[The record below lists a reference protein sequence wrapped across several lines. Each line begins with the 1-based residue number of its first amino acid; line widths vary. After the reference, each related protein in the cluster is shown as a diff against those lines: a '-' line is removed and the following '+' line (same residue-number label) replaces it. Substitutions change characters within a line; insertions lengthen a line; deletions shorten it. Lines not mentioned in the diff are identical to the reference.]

1 MKRKKIIPI
10 VVAAGLIVAAAVL
23 WTKFWNG
30 GDDGTIRLS
39 GNIELTQVDI
49 AFKLPGKLVERLVD
63 EGDAVTKGM
72 IIARIDAQQ
81 IQQQLGRD
89 QAALLSA
96 QTQLPQLLT
105 AIQFQKQT
113 LSGEIELRRAQVQQA
128 EARLEELVAG
138 SRPQEIQQAQAAVA
152 EARTQYERAA
162 ADWKRAQTLFKD
174 DDISAADHDQ
184 FRARYEATTAS
195 LQRAEEAL
203 ALVKEG
209 PRKEQIA
216 AARAQLAQA
225 RAALQVSEAARLD
238 IRRREQEVATRK
250 AEIERARA
258 QLGITRTQVEDTVA
272 VSPIDGVVLVK
283 SADVGEVLAAGTTV
297 LTIGDIARPW
307 LRGYIR
313 EQDLGRVKIG
323 SKATI
328 TSDSYPDKR
337 YEGKVS
343 FIASEAEFT
352 PKQIQTPEERARL
365 VYRVKIDVDNP
376 RQELKLN
383 MPVDAVIVLEE

>member
-23 WTKFWNG
+23 WTKFRNG

-49 AFKLPGKLVERLVD
+49 AFKLPGKLVERAVD
-63 EGDAVTKGM
+63 EGDAVKKGM
-72 IIARIDAQQ
+72 IVARIDAQQ
-81 IQQQLGRD
+81 IEQQLGRD

-105 AIQFQKQT
+105 TIQFQKQT
-113 LSGEIELRRAQVQQA
+113 LSGEIELRRAQVRQA

-152 EARTQYERAA
+152 EARTQHERAA

-184 FRARYEATTAS
+184 FRSRYEATAAS
-195 LQRAEEAL
+195 LNRAEEGL

-209 PRKEQIA
+209 PRTEQIA
-216 AARAQLAQA
+216 ASRAQLAQA

-250 AEIERARA
+250 AEIERAQA
-258 QLGITRTQVEDTVA
+258 QVGMTRTQVEDTVA
-272 VSPIDGVVLVK
+272 ASPIDGVVLVK

-323 SKATI
+323 VKATI

-337 YEGKVS
+337 YVGKVS

-365 VYRVKIDVDNP
+365 VYRVKIDLENP

>member
-1 MKRKKIIPI
+1 M
-10 VVAAGLIVAAAVL
+10 
-23 WTKFWNG
+23 
-30 GDDGTIRLS
+30 
-39 GNIELTQVDI
+39 
-49 AFKLPGKLVERLVD
+49 ERLVD

-72 IIARIDAQQ
+72 VIARIDAQQ

-89 QAALLSA
+89 QAALLSV
-96 QTQLPQLLT
+96 QSQLPQLLT

-113 LSGEIELRRAQVQQA
+113 LSGEIELRRAQVRQA
-128 EARLEELVAG
+128 EARLEEFTAG

-152 EARTQYERAA
+152 EARTQQERAA

-184 FRARYEATTAS
+184 FRARYEATAAS

-216 AARAQLAQA
+216 GARAQLAQA
-225 RAALQVSEAARLD
+225 RAALHVSEAARLD
-238 IRRREQEVATRK
+238 IRRREQEIATRK
-250 AEIERARA
+250 AEIERAQA
-258 QLGITRTQVEDTVA
+258 QLGMTRTQVEDTVV
-272 VSPIDGVVLVK
+272 VSPIDGLVLVK

-337 YEGKVS
+337 YAGKVS

-352 PKQIQTPEERARL
+352 PKQIQTPEERTRL
-365 VYRVKIDVDNP
+365 VYRVKIDLDNP

-383 MPVDAVIVLEE
+383 MPVDAVVVLEE